1 MSGLDN
7 GINYV
12 FDDEEIM
19 MTYKLPFNPLKNNQL
34 YEESIKNDWGGF
46 NFHTL
51 LKNKLVGNYR
61 QALY

>member
-1 MSGLDN
+1 MLQSIEKKGGILLSGLDN

-34 YEESIKNDWGGF
+34 YEESIK
-46 NFHTL
+46 
-51 LKNKLVGNYR
+51 K
-61 QALY
+61 